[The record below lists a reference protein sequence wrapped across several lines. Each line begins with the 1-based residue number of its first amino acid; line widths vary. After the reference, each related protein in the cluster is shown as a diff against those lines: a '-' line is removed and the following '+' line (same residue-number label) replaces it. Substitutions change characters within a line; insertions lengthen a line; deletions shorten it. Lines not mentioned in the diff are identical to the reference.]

1 MQLEIITPDTKIF
14 KGEVDAVQLPGL
26 DGSFQVLKG
35 HAPIISALGKGTV
48 KIDLIES
55 HENYKN
61 MSESVKQ
68 DTSNNKI
75 IRVDINGGVLE
86 MLGDNIILLAE

>member
-1 MQLEIITPDTKIF
+1 MQLEIITPDKKIF

-35 HAPIISALGKGTV
+35 HAPIISALAKGTV
-48 KIDLIES
+48 KINLPVNHDKLDNLSGLIQ
-55 HENYKN
+55 H
-61 MSESVKQ
+61 
-68 DTSNNKI
+68 DPSNDKI